1 MDKINVFLENRKVF
15 KVLGT
20 KCIEFLNNILSSDLK
35 KLNPHEIIPSALLSP
50 QGRVLFDILV
60 SVNVSEANGEYSS
73 INIECDK
80 QQLNELIQKIN
91 MYNLRR
97 EIEVLTTDYNV
108 IVTNEDNNFSN
119 TFLDKRFSEL
129 SIKRIYTENKNLKK
143 NNSNIDVYDFLR
155 FKNCILEGPT
165 EIEPNIALPL
175 EINLDLFGGISF
187 DKGCF
192 IGQEVNARIKWKGL
206 VKKKYVPIRFEYNKQ
221 LPLKL
226 EEIRDKRFLF
236 NNTEIGELI
245 SLTRNKI
252 KNHFYGIAKI
262 KLSQL
267 YSFEEDPTLQCD
279 FLGSKVEI
287 ILPSY
292 MIPLPKKM

>member
-50 QGRVLFDILV
+50 QGRILFDILV
-60 SVNVSEANGEYSS
+60 SVNVSKANGEYSS

-80 QQLNELIQKIN
+80 QQLNGLIQKIN

-143 NNSNIDVYDFLR
+143 
-155 FKNCILEGPT
+155 K
-165 EIEPNIALPL
+165 
-175 EINLDLFGGISF
+175 
-187 DKGCF
+187 
-192 IGQEVNARIKWKGL
+192 
-206 VKKKYVPIRFEYNKQ
+206 
-221 LPLKL
+221 
-226 EEIRDKRFLF
+226 
-236 NNTEIGELI
+236 
-245 SLTRNKI
+245 
-252 KNHFYGIAKI
+252 
-262 KLSQL
+262 
-267 YSFEEDPTLQCD
+267 
-279 FLGSKVEI
+279 
-287 ILPSY
+287 
-292 MIPLPKKM
+292 